1 MFIGPLPPK
10 ENKMADMESK
20 LEAFLL
26 LLLLLLLHHQNGSMA
41 RRVANEQ
48 QEVIKLFTVAT
59 TIATTVLI
67 VKLLRQWRTLLHCN
81 YTHAPYRSTVI
92 VLALQLALLQ
102 LSSCSF
108 AHLIAYITDMVVL
121 LSM

>member
-1 MFIGPLPPK
+1 MVRGSHFKGAIAVLR
-10 ENKMADMESK
+10 
-20 LEAFLL
+20 LLLFLLLL